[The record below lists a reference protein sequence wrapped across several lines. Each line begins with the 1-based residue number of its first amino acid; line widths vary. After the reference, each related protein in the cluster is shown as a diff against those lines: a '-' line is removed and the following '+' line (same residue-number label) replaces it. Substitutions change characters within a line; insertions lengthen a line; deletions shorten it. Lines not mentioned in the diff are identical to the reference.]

1 MVQRRQDGVMKE
13 KEQQW
18 EKEKMDLKDE
28 KKKLEY
34 QLFDVWKANNA
45 NKDKIERMKKICDE

>member
-1 MVQRRQDGVMKE
+1 MLFRSDDMKA

-18 EKEKMDLKDE
+18 YKEKGELIKEE